1 MYGVAAENKADQ
13 NRNDW
18 RVSFNQRIVLEKTI
32 EETSNILERQLHRFG
47 YDLINELNK
56 IEAQEKAVNAHFN
69 NENLQLQKVSMKDH
83 DVD

>member
-18 RVSFNQRIVLEKTI
+18 RVSFNKRIVLEKAI
-32 EETSNILERQLHRFG
+32 EGTSNILERKLHRFG
-47 YDLINELNK
+47 YDLSNEMNK

-69 NENLQLQKVSMKDH
+69 NENLKLQKVSMKDH
-83 DVD
+83 DIN